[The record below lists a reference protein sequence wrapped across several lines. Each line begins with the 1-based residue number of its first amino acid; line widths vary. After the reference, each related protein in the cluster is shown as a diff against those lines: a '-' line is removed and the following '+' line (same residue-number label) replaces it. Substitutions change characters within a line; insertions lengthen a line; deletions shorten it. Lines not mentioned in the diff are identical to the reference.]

1 MPKVVIDTTVAVSA
15 FLNARP
21 GGAAYDLLDLC
32 RSGAFELCLSDEILE
47 ETADVLLTRGHL
59 RRRYRYADADAVE
72 YCQELARMATLVHD
86 IAVVPVVRDPD
97 DDMVLACAL
106 AAGAE
111 YLVTRDK
118 DLLTLGAFKGIEIIT
133 PKVFLRIMRER
144 E

>member
-32 RSGAFELCLSDEILE
+32 RTGAFELILSNEILE

-59 RRRYRYADADAVE
+59 RRRFQYTDADAVE
-72 YCQELARMATLVHD
+72 FCQELARMATLAQD
-86 IAVVPVVRDPD
+86 IPEITVVRDPA

-111 YLVTRDK
+111 YLVTRDN
-118 DLLTLGAFKGIEIIT
+118 DLLSLGTYREIEII
-133 PKVFLRIMRER
+133 PPEVFLGKMRER

>member
-21 GGAAYDLLDLC
+21 GGAAFDLLDLC
-32 RSGAFELCLSDEILE
+32 RTGAFELILSNEILE
-47 ETADVLLTRGHL
+47 EMADVLLTRGHL
-59 RRRYRYADADAVE
+59 RRRFQYTDADAVE
-72 YCQELARMATLVHD
+72 FCQELARMATLAQD
-86 IAVVPVVRDPD
+86 IPEITVVRDPA

-111 YLVTRDK
+111 YLVTRDN
-118 DLLTLGAFKGIEIIT
+118 DLLSLGTYREIEIIT
-133 PKVFLRIMRER
+133 PEVFLRTMRER